1 MLAAQRSE
9 LESRGPLIEVDEW
22 GSVQSVRYNHRLIA
36 PLDLGYEDMVA
47 VYRAYRVLPAML
59 RQLDFRTGSLFGR
72 GVPGARQ

>member
-36 PLDLGYEDMVA
+36 PLDLGYEDMVP
-47 VYRAYRVLPAML
+47 VYRACRVLPAIW
-59 RQLDFRTGSLFGR
+59 RQLDFRTG
-72 GVPGARQ
+72 